1 MSAIH
6 TLLVRFLPEKDSTLQ
21 IGCGSG
27 RDTAFLIAKGY
38 DVTAVEGAP
47 KMI

>member
-1 MSAIH
+1 MSA
-6 TLLVRFLPEKDSTLQ
+6 TYSLLVRFLPEKDSILE
-21 IGCGSG
+21 IGCRSG